1 MKKFSL
7 ILLFVAI
14 ILIIPIY
21 AYGDV
26 GPKPSV
32 VVNFEGFEGE
42 MYYVTLLSEKPTTGP
57 YSAVGLFEG
66 SRRYSEEDVDYE
78 IWQKFVSFQDRD
90 GYYFLQYFNDCTETS
105 QFTWGYYPPYKFK
118 ILVYF
123 PELDSFAVSGIYER
137 YAFDSY
143 YKVDVR
149 EIKLVPSATIEGIT
163 AERNYNY
170 TWEIISLF
178 ARIIATIGIEI
189 FLALALGYRQRTQIG
204 IILKTNIA
212 TQTILNTVLNLVAY
226 KMGGLAFVII
236 YFLAEILVFIIEA
249 VVYANKL
256 TKYGTGRLGKK
267 SYATFYALAANVLSF
282 ITGIYIAQLIPG
294 IF

>member
-90 GYYFLQYFNDCTETS
+90 GYYFCNTLMNA
-105 QFTWGYYPPYKFK
+105 
-118 ILVYF
+118 L
-123 PELDSFAVSGIYER
+123 
-137 YAFDSY
+137 
-143 YKVDVR
+143 
-149 EIKLVPSATIEGIT
+149 KLH
-163 AERNYNY
+163 
-170 TWEIISLF
+170 SLF
-178 ARIIATIGIEI
+178 GDTT
-189 FLALALGYRQRTQIG
+189 LLTS
-204 IILKTNIA
+204 LK
-212 TQTILNTVLNLVAY
+212 
-226 KMGGLAFVII
+226 F
-236 YFLAEILVFIIEA
+236 
-249 VVYANKL
+249 
-256 TKYGTGRLGKK
+256 
-267 SYATFYALAANVLSF
+267 
-282 ITGIYIAQLIPG
+282 
-294 IF
+294 